1 MASVPAEF
9 LTVYLQYA
17 IQPHYCK
24 INIFGNIHYGSA
36 GQLFYLILSL
46 NRSNL
51 K

>member
-9 LTVYLQYA
+9 LNVHLQYA

-24 INIFGNIHYGSA
+24 ANLFGNTHYGSA

-46 NRSNL
+46 NRSNF